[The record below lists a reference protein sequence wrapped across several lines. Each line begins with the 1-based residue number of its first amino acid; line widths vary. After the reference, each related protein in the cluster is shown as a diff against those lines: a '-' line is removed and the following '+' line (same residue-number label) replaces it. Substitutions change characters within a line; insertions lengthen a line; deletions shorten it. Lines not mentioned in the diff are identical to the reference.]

1 MTSTTASSAVTL
13 HEAAEELG
21 VHYMTAYRY
30 VRLGLL
36 AASKSGGVWQV
47 EVADLAEFKAG
58 GPTSP
63 QPARGSQRRAPWADR
78 LEARLIAGDAH
89 GAWGVIEAAMTAGVG
104 LERVYG
110 EVLSPALA
118 QIGARWER
126 NELDIS
132 VEHRASGIAMRI
144 IGRLGPRFIGR
155 GRTRGAVL
163 LGSPAGERHSL
174 PLAMLA
180 DLIRL
185 QRWDVSDLGA
195 DVPTHS
201 FVHAAIATPDLA
213 AVGVSVM
220 VPSSLEA
227 AAATCGALRAA
238 LPNLMVVA
246 GGAAVRDHQH
256 ALDLGSTAY
265 ASSSDEFTTLLDAWR
280 AGN

>member
-1 MTSTTASSAVTL
+1 M
-13 HEAAEELG
+13 LG

-47 EVADLAEFKAG
+47 DAADLAEFKAG
-58 GPTSP
+58 GPSSP

-155 GRTRGAVL
+155 GRTRGTVV

-195 DVPTHS
+195 DVPSHS
-201 FVHAAIATPDLA
+201 FVHAAVATPDLA

-227 AAATCGALRAA
+227 AAITCVALRAA
-238 LPNLMVVA
+238 LPDLMVVV
-246 GGAAVRDHQH
+246 GGAAIRDHQH
-256 ALDLGSTAY
+256 ALDLGGTAY
-265 ASSSDEFTTLLDAWR
+265 AADSEGFTALLEAWR
-280 AGN
+280 SGN

>member
-1 MTSTTASSAVTL
+1 MSVTAAPAVTL
-13 HEAAEELG
+13 HEAAEMLG

-58 GPTSP
+58 GPSSP

-155 GRTRGAVL
+155 GRTRGAVV

-227 AAATCGALRAA
+227 AAATCVALRAA
-238 LPNLMVVA
+238 LPDVMVVV
-246 GGAAVRDHQH
+246 GGAAIRDEQH
-256 ALDLGSTAY
+256 ALDLGATAY
-265 ASSSDEFTTLLDAWR
+265 AASGEEFTTLLDAWR

>member
-1 MTSTTASSAVTL
+1 VTL
-13 HEAAEELG
+13 HEAAEMLG

-36 AASKSGGVWQV
+36 AASKSGGMWHV
-47 EVADLAEFKAG
+47 EVADLAEFRAG
-58 GPTSP
+58 GPSSP

-155 GRTRGAVL
+155 GRTRGAVV
-163 LGSPAGERHSL
+163 LGSPVGERHSL

-201 FVHAAIATPDLA
+201 FVHAAVATPDLA

-220 VPSSLEA
+220 VPGSLES
-227 AAATCGALRAA
+227 AATTCVALRVA
-238 LPNLMVVA
+238 LPDLMVVVG
-246 GGAAVRDHQH
+246 GGAIRDHQH
-256 ALDLGSTAY
+256 ALDLGATAY
-265 ASSSDEFTTLLDAWR
+265 AADSEGFTALLEAR
-280 AGN
+280 RSGN

>member
-1 MTSTTASSAVTL
+1 MSATASPAVTL
-13 HEAAEELG
+13 HEAAEMLG

-58 GPTSP
+58 GPSSP

-155 GRTRGAVL
+155 GRTRGAVV

-213 AVGVSVM
+213 AVGVSVT
-220 VPSSLEA
+220 VSESLEA
-227 AAATCGALRAA
+227 AAITCAALRVA
-238 LPNLMVVA
+238 LPDLMVVV
-246 GGAAVRDHQH
+246 GGAAIRDGQH
-256 ALDLGSTAY
+256 ALDLGATAY
-265 ASSSDEFTTLLDAWR
+265 AADNEGFTALLEAWR